1 MLIIHDYF
9 WSVNNLIWCLILI
22 STFIFLS
29 FVVIITYDHLHQLP
43 PAASVGLLSHF
54 HQNDR
59 PPSTLIRSSS
69 TTLQIFWSTTSAPSC
84 GFCGPTQPAA
94 EDQEVAAGE
103 EKEQEPDQGRSS
115 RESLNHQAV
124 ADKITSIF
132 LCSKWMWRTGSREE
146 MEDKVS
152 IQSVASFK
160 FNKWVLPSSHFLQL
174 KKTKARKE
182 KEPVYS
188 LVAERGMPRRR
199 EFVMQVDFLSEKLH

>member
-69 TTLQIFWSTTSAPSC
+69 ITLQITWSTTSAPSC

-124 ADKITSIF
+124 DEKITSIF
-132 LCSKWMWRTGSREE
+132 CAASGCEERGAGRRWRT
-146 MEDKVS
+146 KY
-152 IQSVASFK
+152 QSNQSPHSNSTSECCHHHIFC
-160 FNKWVLPSSHFLQL
+160 NR

-199 EFVMQVDFLSEKLH
+199 EFVMQVHLLSEKLH

>member
-1 MLIIHDYF
+1 MITFVLWII
-9 WSVNNLIWCLILI
+9 SCSILI
-22 STFIFLS
+22 FTFIFLS

-69 TTLQIFWSTTSAPSC
+69 ITLQITWSTTSAPSC

-132 LCSKWMWRTGSREE
+132 LCSKWMWRTESREE

-152 IQSVASFK
+152 IQLVASFK

-174 KKTKARKE
+174 KKKTKARKE

>member
-43 PAASVGLLSHF
+43 PAASVGLLSHL

-59 PPSTLIRSSS
+59 PASTLIRSSS
-69 TTLQIFWSTTSAPSC
+69 STLQITRSTTSAPSC

-115 RESLNHQAV
+115 RESLNHRAV
-124 ADKITSIF
+124 DEKITSIF
-132 LCSKWMWRTGSREE
+132 CAASGCEERRAGRRWRT
-146 MEDKVS
+146 KY
-152 IQSVASFK
+152 QS
-160 FNKWVLPSSHFLQL
+160 N
-174 KKTKARKE
+174 
-182 KEPVYS
+182 
-188 LVAERGMPRRR
+188 
-199 EFVMQVDFLSEKLH
+199 

>member
-1 MLIIHDYF
+1 MFDFNFYF
-9 WSVNNLIWCLILI
+9 YLLELCCYHHIWSSSSAPPCCLCGPTQPL
-22 STFIFLS
+22 
-29 FVVIITYDHLHQLP
+29 
-43 PAASVGLLSHF
+43 ASKWSP
-54 HQNDR
+54 

-69 TTLQIFWSTTSAPSC
+69 ITLQITWSTTSAPSC

-132 LCSKWMWRTGSREE
+132 LCSKWMWRTESREE

-152 IQSVASFK
+152 IQLVASFK
-160 FNKWVLPSSHFLQL
+160 FNKWVLPSSHFPQL
-174 KKTKARKE
+174 RCDQTTGKERERARVQPCGRKRDAAKE
-182 KEPVYS
+182 RICNAGWLS
-188 LVAERGMPRRR
+188 FR
-199 EFVMQVDFLSEKLH
+199 EIALNTNCGICICF